1 MKTTTTAL
9 YRSPVRAEYIEVS
22 LSAFDT
28 EELRKEYSHRLGG
41 TGSIDSHAVV
51 NIDRSALFQL
61 RELLLLRRETE
72 ALDAVRDMI
81 RDALGTAL

>member
-1 MKTTTTAL
+1 MNITTIAL
-9 YRSPVRAEYIEVS
+9 YRSPVRTEYIEVS
-22 LSAFDT
+22 LSDFDT

-51 NIDRSALFQL
+51 SIDRTTLL
-61 RELLLLRRETE
+61 RVRELLLCLRETE
-72 ALDAVRDMI
+72 ALDAMRELI

>member
-1 MKTTTTAL
+1 MKTITTEL
-9 YRSPVRAEYIEVS
+9 YRSPSRDVS

-51 NIDRSALFQL
+51 SIDRTALFQL
-61 RELLLLRRETE
+61 RNLILLRRETE
-72 ALDAVRDMI
+72 ALDLVRELI

>member
-1 MKTTTTAL
+1 MNITTQVQ
-9 YRSPVRAEYIEVS
+9 YRSPVRTEYIEVS
-22 LSAFDT
+22 LSDFDT

-51 NIDRSALFQL
+51 SIDRTALL
-61 RELLLLRRETE
+61 RVRELLLLGRQTE